1 MLRRTS
7 RLEKLLKKLPN
18 GGFEETGI
26 PIWEILIVTLRSA
39 HCQLNLR
46 LLTNWKHF
54 TEKIDFLQSC
64 LFFVKNKRN
73 TKQGYITLGIR
84 LIDMRSVQTFP
95 GRAQLFCVCIHSTNS
110 RENLGEFVWL
120 PFSTGNKCL
129 RTSTRWLA
137 CSAAQLWLEDSK
149 LAHITPNFPQ
159 RGIQARGKPSTI
171 ISIGLMV
178 VLKSVTHLFYFAAR
192 TWISSNF
199 SLFSLLSLLLPFSV
213 SFSFSWPVESRDAWG
228 SSFEEQPVADNSIL
242 IVPFNHSLCRF
253 FYDTRCQ
260 HSPCVFVIDF
270 GFSSRRQIFSFVP
283 ASESYFF
290 TGFLQIISSVQL

>member
-1 MLRRTS
+1 M
-7 RLEKLLKKLPN
+7 EVLKKR
-18 GGFEETGI
+18 GFPFGRSWSSHYALLIANSTSDYW
-26 PIWEILIVTLRSA
+26 PIGNIS
-39 HCQLNLR
+39 QQ
-46 LLTNWKHF
+46 
-54 TEKIDFLQSC
+54 KIDFLQSC
-64 LFFVKNKRN
+64 LFFIKNKRN

-84 LIDMRSVQTFP
+84 LIDMRSVETFP

-171 ISIGLMV
+171 IFIGLMV

>member
-1 MLRRTS
+1 M
-7 RLEKLLKKLPN
+7 EVLKKRDSHLGDLDRHTTLCSLPTQPQIIDQL
-18 GGFEETGI
+18 ETFH
-26 PIWEILIVTLRSA
+26 RK
-39 HCQLNLR
+39 
-46 LLTNWKHF
+46 NWLPSK
-54 TEKIDFLQSC
+54 LS
-64 LFFVKNKRN
+64 FFVKNKRN

-171 ISIGLMV
+171 IFIGLMV